1 MIDWGLVGEIA
12 GGGYGLGIFVLIILS
27 LVIWVIGLVV
37 QRATKAKKE
46 SQGLPTKEK

>member
-1 MIDWGLVGEIA
+1 MIEWGLVGKIA

-37 QRATKAKKE
+37 QRATKTKRE
-46 SQGLPTKEK
+46 SQEVPKGK